1 MALSSTERNAFL
13 KAVKV
18 RGWES
23 VTRLEHGRYL
33 VRSATST
40 ASHVVTGTQREG
52 LDHTCS
58 CEAALHGR
66 MCWHRA
72 AVVMARQRAEW
83 FTAHQRAAQG
93 RPPGPVVPV
102 VQPGETMRRASA
114 TLRFGGVEYRGQGR
128 NMLDALGNAT
138 AA

>member
-1 MALSSTERNAFL
+1 MALSSTERTAFL

-33 VRSATST
+33 VRSATSA

-58 CEAALHGR
+58 CEAALRGR
-66 MCWHRA
+66 LCWHRA

-83 FTAHQRAAQG
+83 FTAQKRQAAQVAALAA
-93 RPPGPVVPV
+93 PVQ
-102 VQPGETMRRASA
+102 QPSEALVSY
-114 TLRFGGVEYRGQGR
+114 LFGKGSLEAV
-128 NMLDALGNAT
+128 